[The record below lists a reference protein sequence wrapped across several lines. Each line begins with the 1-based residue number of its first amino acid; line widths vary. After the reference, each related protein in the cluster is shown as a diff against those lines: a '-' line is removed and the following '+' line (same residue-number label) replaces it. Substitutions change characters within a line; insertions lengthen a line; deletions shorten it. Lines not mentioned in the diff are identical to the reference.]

1 MPSLAHS
8 IGYKPGG
15 ALSVT
20 QLASEWKMLD
30 TVCSHLVRQ
39 MASKCIEWSS
49 VLELMRTRL
58 ERLWIGTGAAMM
70 QHERQNEQMAAPTE
84 EAATAAPGEEVVD
97 ADGGAAAT
105 DALAAQVATLRL
117 QLAEAEAKLAARGG
131 DGRGTLQPE
140 ALRAV
145 AAKLIAQADAAEQ
158 AAAAEPTAGA
168 TVDATTVPAAAQSP
182 EPASPAQGG
191 RYRVCISGGSNVK
204 IMLSP
209 NRVP

>member
-1 MPSLAHS
+1 
-8 IGYKPGG
+8 
-15 ALSVT
+15 
-20 QLASEWKMLD
+20 
-30 TVCSHLVRQ
+30 
-39 MASKCIEWSS
+39 
-49 VLELMRTRL
+49 
-58 ERLWIGTGAAMM
+58 MM

-145 AAKLIAQADAAEQ
+145 AAKLIAQADAAE
-158 AAAAEPTAGA
+158 PPAGA